1 MSALGG
7 ILERIKGAEAIENI
21 LSRVQEVRTSVM
33 SRVQELR
40 SRLLGG
46 AGILGEIPLL
56 QEAKEAAKEVGEG
69 GIITLIES
77 KFPAVRKVT
86 ERPMVKTVLD
96 RIKEVKEKGVLGTIG
111 IGPGAAVKTQEVT
124 QEFTYEEPERPTP
137 AYEPLYMHL

>member
-56 QEAKEAAKEVGEG
+56 QEAQEAAKEVG
-69 GIITLIES
+69 
-77 KFPAVRKVT
+77 
-86 ERPMVKTVLD
+86 
-96 RIKEVKEKGVLGTIG
+96 
-111 IGPGAAVKTQEVT
+111 
-124 QEFTYEEPERPTP
+124 
-137 AYEPLYMHL
+137 